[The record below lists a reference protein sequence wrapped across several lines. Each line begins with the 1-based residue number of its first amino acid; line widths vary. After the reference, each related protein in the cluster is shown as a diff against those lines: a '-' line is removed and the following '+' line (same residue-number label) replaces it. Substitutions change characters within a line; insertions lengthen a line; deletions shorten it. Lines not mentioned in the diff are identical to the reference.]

1 MGLEELVTE
10 DWRNPSNDNKEEI
23 KTLAL
28 KYGIASK
35 YTSFVGV
42 DKKTRKSVL
51 EPAMSSRQIQQ
62 EVPRGFGGYGPMVG
76 AGVAPITPLAC
87 FAAAPAT
94 KRVARQERGVMRMRM
109 RLSSAAMPMPLP
121 PPMASGCSFGATA
134 NSLGPL
140 RSSLKKPNRSE
151 SSKVYD
157 CDVEEEEME
166 QYDMNMDSF
175 WDSDQ
180 DDLDCAEQDDLEKL
194 INLQLANGSFKF
206 GKCFGHSEEEMKKS
220 CPSGES
226 FEVWITACAIAM
238 LEKKYK
244 NDKDLW
250 ELVVDKAKKFVK
262 SNISGS
268 LDDVLKK
275 ALILY

>member
-1 MGLEELVTE
+1 MG
-10 DWRNPSNDNKEEI
+10 
-23 KTLAL
+23 
-28 KYGIASK
+28 
-35 YTSFVGV
+35 
-42 DKKTRKSVL
+42 
-51 EPAMSSRQIQQ
+51 
-62 EVPRGFGGYGPMVG
+62 
-76 AGVAPITPLAC
+76 APIIPFTC
-87 FAAAPAT
+87 FAAAPAA
-94 KRVARQERGVMRMRM
+94 KRSM
-109 RLSSAAMPMPLP
+109 RLYKGSNKMAMPMAARPIISN
-121 PPMASGCSFGATA
+121 AYS
-134 NSLGPL
+134 GPL

-157 CDVEEEEME
+157 CEEEEEME
-166 QYDMNMDSF
+166 QYDMNMDGFFS
-175 WDSDQ
+175 DSDQ

-206 GKCFGHSEEEMKKS
+206 GKCFKHSEEEMKKS

-250 ELVVDKAKKFVK
+250 QLVVDKAKKFVK
-262 SNISGS
+262 SNIKGS